1 MEAVVIPLAPAVS
14 PGAHTVL
21 YTTRRGDT
29 LVSIADR
36 FGVSLDQ
43 LRRWNK
49 IPTGIKVESGRRLH
63 VAEPATVRKTKGRHR
78 TTITAADLNPKS
90 TSHAGKAGASH
101 RASSTSGKKSSSTA
115 KHNTHAKPQTRAQK

>member
-1 MEAVVIPLAPAVS
+1 V
-14 PGAHTVL
+14 

-49 IPTGIKVESGRRLH
+49 IPAGIKVEPGRRMH
-63 VAEPATVRKTKGRHR
+63 VAEPASTQRSSGRRHSSASSRSTKQPGESAGKRSSV
-78 TTITAADLNPKS
+78 PKS
-90 TSHAGKAGASH
+90 AAHP
-101 RASSTSGKKSSSTA
+101 TA
-115 KHNTHAKPQTRAQK
+115 KR